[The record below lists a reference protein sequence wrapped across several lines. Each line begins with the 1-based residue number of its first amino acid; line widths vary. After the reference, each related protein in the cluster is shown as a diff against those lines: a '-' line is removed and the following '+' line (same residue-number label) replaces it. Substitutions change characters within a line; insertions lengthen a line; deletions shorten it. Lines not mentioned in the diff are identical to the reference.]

1 MIESANDMAERN
13 NAMPALEMRAK
24 IRHQPTNGLMF
35 ILPLPSLQTIGSI
48 HLPKTSVRPVFE
60 GHVISTDNNAF
71 DVGDL
76 VVWNPH
82 AETRLKIDGSTEF
95 CVVTPTEVIGVIKVS
110 ALQPPAV
117 AMSASLRVLIKTEAK
132 EKHQPYHDYA
142 NTSSRNSLPLP
153 RSFDALP
160 ESKEVGSVGTGQ
172 TEEVRKLGAADRS
185 SRDG

>member
-76 VVWNPH
+76 EIFIPVRRT
-82 AETRLKIDGSTEF
+82 TR
-95 CVVTPTEVIGVIKVS
+95 
-110 ALQPPAV
+110 
-117 AMSASLRVLIKTEAK
+117 
-132 EKHQPYHDYA
+132 
-142 NTSSRNSLPLP
+142 SR
-153 RSFDALP
+153 
-160 ESKEVGSVGTGQ
+160 
-172 TEEVRKLGAADRS
+172 
-185 SRDG
+185 